1 MVDVVF
7 SFGGEVENYN
17 NGDYDYK
24 EAFVEEWTD
33 DFDVC
38 DFMYMIFDMMYYGI
52 RHYIGHGLLIMSS
65 LKKLMMNTIIII
77 SCIFGNF
84 DFYKKL

>member
-52 RHYIGHGLLIMSS
+52 RHYIGPIEERAFKWLVDNEFIEKIDDEYNNHYQLYLW
-65 LKKLMMNTIIII
+65 
-77 SCIFGNF
+77 
-84 DFYKKL
+84 